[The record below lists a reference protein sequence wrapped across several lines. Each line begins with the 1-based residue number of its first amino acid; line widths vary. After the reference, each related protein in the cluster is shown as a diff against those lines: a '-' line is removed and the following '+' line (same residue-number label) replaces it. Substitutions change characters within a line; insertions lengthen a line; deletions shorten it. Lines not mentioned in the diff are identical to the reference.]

1 MKSKI
6 HKLKYINKIGV
17 SKTIKTTNRTILSLL
32 LALVIFSSCSSDDDV
47 VKTTRTEVNIPDT
60 NFEQALID
68 LGIDTDGLNGSILV
82 EDAEAVITLDVGNK
96 NIDDLQGIEAFLNLK
111 TLKCVDNNLTNLDLG
126 ANTKLFQLFASN
138 NQLTHVNLQNSAELF
153 YVNVSNNQLTSFD
166 TSNLTALGSLFC
178 FSNAIEALDL
188 SSNNALTTIN
198 CHSNSLTSLNVKNG
212 NNINMS
218 NFNTRSNP
226 NLYCVQVDDF
236 TFSNA
241 NWSDGIDGTTG
252 FGEDCN

>member
-1 MKSKI
+1 MNS
-6 HKLKYINKIGV
+6 L
-17 SKTIKTTNRTILSLL
+17 KTTNRTILSLL
-32 LALVIFSSCSSDDDV
+32 MALAIFSSCSNDDDV
-47 VKTTRTEVNIPDT
+47 IKTTERTEVNIPDT

-68 LGIDTDGLNGSILV
+68 LGIDTEGLNGSILV

-111 TLKCVDNNLTNLDLG
+111 NLKCVDNNLTNLDLG

-153 YVNVSNNQLTSFD
+153 YLNVSNNQLTSLD
-166 TSNLTALGSLFC
+166 TSNMTALGSLFC

-188 SSNNALTTIN
+188 SNNNALTTIN
-198 CHSNSLTSLNVKNG
+198 CHSNTLTSLNVKNG

-218 NFNTRSNP
+218 NFNKRSNP
-226 NLYCVQVDDF
+226 NLYFVQVDDF

-241 NWSDGIDGTTG
+241 NWSAGIDGITA